1 MAAERPTLRRIAYLR
16 TSGANRNSGP
26 SSYRSGVKQIA
37 AGRMGQ
43 IVSKYSENAPTAT
56 VCCNACRTCV
66 TTNTVAILGM
76 AIAGA
81 GSGIWRVVR
90 RHPR

>member
-1 MAAERPTLRRIAYLR
+1 MDEERPALRRIAYLR
-16 TSGANRNSGP
+16 AAGANRNGGQ

-76 AIAGA
+76 AIASA
-81 GSGIWRVVR
+81 GGGIWRVVR
-90 RHPR
+90 RQPR